1 MEQKEGVLHAFREE
15 LGQLYYYR
23 GSDKNWTMMNY
34 HYHETCEITL
44 AMSEGVIIN
53 IGNRSY
59 KAKAGDLFLFHSKV
73 PHRIQPIENSN
84 YKRYVLMFDLEV
96 ARKLGEVLG
105 YQLEQCFE
113 QGMDQSIPKI
123 SLSDSALT
131 KMIEM
136 LDRIDP
142 LYTMQREP
150 QSRAM
155 IYLIIA
161 EILIYIHQ
169 LQSFFLSEE
178 SKEQYSSVRF
188 ETHDNEKV
196 RIQQIKQFICDNIEK
211 KPSLNMIA
219 EQFFISKY
227 YLSHYFRR
235 ETGFSIMQYIAM
247 QKIIRAKKMLRS
259 GCSITNVAMTL
270 GYNSDSH
277 FISTFQKYAGITPKR
292 YVLEHNHDK
301 NQ

>member
-1 MEQKEGVLHAFREE
+1 MLHAFREE